1 MSVKE
6 EVKTLLAKEA
16 TTMVELAK
24 KMTELSGKKYTM
36 KSISD
41 KLARKTLKYEE
52 FSLILKILGYSME
65 YKKLTM

>member
-6 EVKTLLAKEA
+6 EVKTLFAREAFTMTKLA
-16 TTMVELAK
+16 VE
-24 KMTELSGKKYTM
+24 MTKISGRKYTM

-52 FSLILKILGYSME
+52 FILILNILKYKIEL
-65 YKKLTM
+65 KKIEK

>member
-6 EVKTLLAKEA
+6 EVKTLLAREA
-16 TTMVELAK
+16 FTMTKLADE
-24 KMTELSGKKYTM
+24 MTKISGRKYTM

-52 FSLILKILGYSME
+52 FILILNILKYKIEL
-65 YKKLTM
+65 KKIEK

>member
-6 EVKTLLAKEA
+6 EVKTLLAREA
-16 TTMVELAK
+16 FTMTKLAVE
-24 KMTELSGKKYTM
+24 MTKISGRKYTM

-52 FSLILKILGYSME
+52 FILILNILKYKIEL
-65 YKKLTM
+65 KKIEK

>member
-6 EVKTLLAKEA
+6 EVKTLLAREA
-16 TTMVELAK
+16 FTMTKLAVE
-24 KMTELSGKKYTM
+24 MTKISGRKYTM

-52 FSLILKILGYSME
+52 VILILNILKYKIEL
-65 YKKLTM
+65 KKIEK

>member
-6 EVKTLLAKEA
+6 EVKTLLAREA
-16 TTMVELAK
+16 FTMTKLAVE
-24 KMTELSGKKYTM
+24 MTKISGRKYTM

-52 FSLILKILGYSME
+52 FILLLNILK
-65 YKKLTM
+65 YKIELKKIEK